1 MDPIVKEVRNR
12 GHLRLHLLVEGLA
25 IGVLVGLVITAYR
38 LGISMTGKLLR
49 ALLSG
54 AGQSAVSLAA
64 YIGLM
69 AAFGV
74 LAGLCYRLAPLIS
87 GSGIPQVAAQL
98 AGRLR
103 VRWQRILPFKFL
115 GGLLTLGGGLTLGR
129 EGPSVQIGAAVGQ
142 AFAELVRRP
151 FTERKFLV
159 SSGAAAGLA
168 AAFNAPIAGVVFAL
182 EELHRN
188 FSPIV
193 LISATAAAFSAVF
206 TAAAILGAHP
216 VLLVKGLDPLP
227 LEHYGLLLV
236 LGVVTGLSGVFFNRC
251 ILRGK
256 ALYARLRLHWIWSGL
271 LPFALTAAACLAHGE
286 LFGSGEPMIFYAAG
300 DNPSPTILIGLYA
313 VKLALLTLCFGS
325 GLPGGIFFPLLVLGS
340 LVGNAFGQMAV
351 LAGLMEPQHVLSL
364 ALVAMT
370 GHFSAIVRSPLTG
383 ILLISEMTGSFA
395 FMLPLGLVAMTAYI
409 VAESFRSEPIYE
421 SLQSGLLSSA
431 RHEKGSSLSPRDRM
445 LVEFGIENLSPAEGR
460 TIAEILWPED
470 SLIIAVRRGSR
481 EIVPSGQTRL
491 VAGDYVVVLIP
502 RNAMEEAQELL
513 DRLTRGGPTAS

>member
-12 GHLRLHLLVEGLA
+12 GHLRLHLLVEGLV
-25 IGVLVGLVITAYR
+25 IGLLVGLVITAYR

-49 ALLSG
+49 ALLAG
-54 AGQSAVSLAA
+54 ARGSAGELAL
-64 YIGLM
+64 YVGVMLLL
-69 AAFGV
+69 GV
-74 LAGLCYRLAPLIS
+74 LAGLCYKLAPLIS
-87 GSGIPQVAAQL
+87 GSGIPQVSAQL
-98 AGRLR
+98 AGRLK
-103 VRWQRILPFKFL
+103 VRWQSVLPFKFL

-142 AFAELVRRP
+142 GFADLAGRP
-151 FTERKFLV
+151 LTERKFLV

-193 LISATAAAFSAVF
+193 LISATAAAFAAVF
-206 TAAAILGAHP
+206 TAATILGAHP
-216 VLLVKGLDPLP
+216 VLHVKGLDPLP
-227 LEHYGLLLV
+227 LEHYGLILV
-236 LGVVTGLSGVFFNRC
+236 LGVVTGLSGVLFNRC

-256 ALYARLRLHWIWSGL
+256 ALYARLRLHWVWCGL

-313 VKLALLTLCFGS
+313 VKLALLVLCFDS

-340 LVGNAFGQMAV
+340 LLGNAFGQAAA
-351 LAGLMEPQHVLSL
+351 LAGLVEPQYVMPL
-364 ALVAMT
+364 ALMAMT

-395 FMLPLGLVAMTAYI
+395 FMLPLGVVAMTAYV
-409 VAESFRSEPIYE
+409 VAEAFRSEPVYE
-421 SLQSGLLSSA
+421 SLQSLLPLHS
-431 RHEKGSSLSPRDRM
+431 REEFHPVPPQDRM
-445 LVEFGIENLSPAEGR
+445 LVEFGVESLSPAEGR

-470 SLIIAVRRGSR
+470 SLIVAVKRGSG
-481 EIVPSGQTRL
+481 EIVPSGSVRL
-491 VAGDYVVVLIP
+491 MAGDYLAVLIS
-502 RNAMEEAQELL
+502 RSSMDETQGLL
-513 DRLTRGGPTAS
+513 DKLTRGSAAQN